1 MNQTEVQTKTKD
13 GICDILQVTKSN
25 LRMIESRGK
34 LEERLEHKGYK
45 LISKEKKGRSYVY
58 NIQEINSSK
67 KPIQTYVIMYFIP
80 IYMRNL
86 LNIICI
92 GC

>member
-1 MNQTEVQTKTKD
+1 MSQTEIQTKTKD
-13 GICDILQVTKSN
+13 EICDILQVNKNN
-25 LRMIESRGK
+25 LRQIESRGK

-45 LISKEKKGRSYVY
+45 LISKEKRGEAMYIMYKRLT
-58 NIQEINSSK
+58 QAK
-67 KPIQTYVIMYFIP
+67 RPIQTCVIMYFIP

-86 LNIICI
+86 LNITCI